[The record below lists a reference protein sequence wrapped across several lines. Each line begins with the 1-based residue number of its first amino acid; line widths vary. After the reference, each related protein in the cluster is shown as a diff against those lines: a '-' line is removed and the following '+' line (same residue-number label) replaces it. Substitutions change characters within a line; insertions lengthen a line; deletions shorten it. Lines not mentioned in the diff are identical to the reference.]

1 MMKNRRVIGGIAFV
15 IIGVLLILVD
25 FKPPGVM
32 GIIAGIVML
41 IAGIRE
47 VKQEQNQEAA
57 PEPKK
62 ESKQ

>member
-15 IIGVLLILVD
+15 IVGVLLILVD

-47 VKQEQNQEAA
+47 VRQEQNQDPK
-57 PEPKK
+57 PELKN